1 MFLETLQSSPEN
13 TCVRVSFL
21 IKLQAFSYRTRLVA
35 ASLPNLFFGWQKTK
49 QRNNFQSWREK
60 KHLKLSFEN
69 VQNHTPRRRPP
80 LIVPSLI
87 KSNQVDF
94 AKIIF
99 EYWFVFLSRF
109 HIVLGSINSLKI
121 NFIFAFG
128 ERDEKNRMNNR
139 IKKLSRHF
147 LISFKDDEP
156 GSHLLNDRIKKLS
169 RHFLISFK
177 DAEPGSHLLLSY
189 NKCVKEVAWK
199 DFLFFWANHLTS
211 EPKSIF
217 RKCTHIDFSIL
228 LL

>member
-1 MFLETLQSSPEN
+1 M
-13 TCVRVSFL
+13 
-21 IKLQAFSYRTRLVA
+21 
-35 ASLPNLFFGWQKTK
+35 
-49 QRNNFQSWREK
+49 
-60 KHLKLSFEN
+60 
-69 VQNHTPRRRPP
+69 
-80 LIVPSLI
+80 
-87 KSNQVDF
+87 
-94 AKIIF
+94 
-99 EYWFVFLSRF
+99 FLSRF

-139 IKKLSRHF
+139 IKKLSRHL

-199 DFLFFWANHLTS
+199 DFLFF
-211 EPKSIF
+211 
-217 RKCTHIDFSIL
+217 
-228 LL
+228 